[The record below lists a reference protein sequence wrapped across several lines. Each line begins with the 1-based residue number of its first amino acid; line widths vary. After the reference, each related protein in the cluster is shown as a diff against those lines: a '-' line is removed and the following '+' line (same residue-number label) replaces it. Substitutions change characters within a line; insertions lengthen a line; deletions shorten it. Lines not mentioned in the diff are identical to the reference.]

1 MGKFCKRVSV
11 CTIQDTAF
19 LICQGV
25 WVLRCFDKDV
35 DLVIYVNEFYLD
47 NLKKVSAYIAGEET
61 VYDFESFQRL
71 WSMIKFFHLNI
82 FVT

>member
-1 MGKFCKRVSV
+1 MASYDLGKFCKRVSV

-47 NLKKVSAYIAGEET
+47 NLKKVSAIAGEET

-71 WSMIKFFHLNI
+71 LKYDKI
-82 FVT
+82 FST